1 MHASLERLQ
10 DLREYGGKTETL
22 GLPDAVLET
31 FLGCDPLLA
40 MAIDEAVTIHHSLRG
55 EWDEHLRMDEEQL
68 TDHIRRDFVNFYP
81 ANNLSRYVPLA
92 ARGPWVVTSHGAVL
106 HDSGGYG
113 MLGHGHGPV
122 EVMETMS
129 QNWVMANVMTPSF
142 SQARLSQR
150 LRKEIGHT
158 REDGCPYAAFLC
170 LNSGSESV
178 SLASRISDIN
188 AHAMTSEGAR
198 HQGKRICFLA
208 LTGGFH
214 GRTSRPGQV
223 SDSCL
228 GTYKKHLASYRDTDN
243 LTTVEPN
250 DLDALRQ
257 AFATAEAEG
266 VFYEAMFME
275 PVMGEGNPGMAV
287 TREFYDLARQLT
299 REHGSL
305 LLVDS
310 IQAGLRAQGCLS
322 IVDYPGFADCDPPD
336 METYSKALNAGQYP
350 LSVLAVAPTAQAL
363 YVSGEY
369 ANTKTTN
376 PRALEVACSALDQV
390 TPEMR
395 QNIRDRG
402 GEMLEKLRQVADEF
416 PGCITKVQGTG
427 LLVSAELDPDRFTV
441 VGFGQVEE
449 YCRTHGVGV
458 IHGGANA
465 LRYTPHFRLTSEEI
479 DLICDNLRAALTHF
493 SG

>member
-1 MHASLERLQ
+1 
-10 DLREYGGKTETL
+10 
-22 GLPDAVLET
+22 LPDAVLET

-40 MAIDEAVTIHHSLRG
+40 QAIDEAVSVHHSLRG
-55 EWDEHLRMDEEQL
+55 EWDEHLRMDEERL
-68 TDHIRRDFVNFYP
+68 TEDLRRDYVNFYP
-81 ANNLSRYVPLA
+81 ANNLNRYVPLA
-92 ARGPWVVTSHGAVL
+92 ARGPWIVTSHGAVL

-113 MLGHGHGPV
+113 MLGHGHGPK
-122 EVMETMS
+122 EVMDTMS

-142 SQARLSQR
+142 SQARLAQR
-150 LRKEIGHT
+150 LQKEIGHT
-158 REDGCPYAAFLC
+158 RDSGCPYAAFLC

-178 SLASRISDIN
+178 TLASRISDLN
-188 AHAMTSEGAR
+188 AHAQTSEGAR
-198 HQGKRICFLA
+198 HQGKRIAFLA

-228 GTYKKHLASYRDTDN
+228 TTYKKHLASYRDTDN
-243 LTTVEPN
+243 LVTVEPN
-250 DLDALRQ
+250 DLDALRK
-257 AFATAEAEG
+257 AFATADAEG
-266 VFYEAMFME
+266 IFFEAMFME

-287 TREFYDLARQLT
+287 NRAFYDLARQLT
-299 REHGSL
+299 RDHGAL

-322 IVDYPGFADCDPPD
+322 IVDYPGFSDCDPPD

-350 LSVLAVAPTAQAL
+350 LSVLAVSPATQAL
-363 YVSGEY
+363 YVSGVY
-369 ANTKTTN
+369 GNTMTTN

-390 TPEMR
+390 TPAMR

-402 GEMLEKLRQVADEF
+402 AEMVEKLQGVADEF

-427 LLVSAELDPDRFTV
+427 LLVSAELDPERFQV

-449 YCRTHGVGV
+449 YCRTHGIGV
-458 IHGGANA
+458 IHGGKNA

-479 DLICDNLRAALTHF
+479 DLICDNLRAALAHF
-493 SG
+493 LA